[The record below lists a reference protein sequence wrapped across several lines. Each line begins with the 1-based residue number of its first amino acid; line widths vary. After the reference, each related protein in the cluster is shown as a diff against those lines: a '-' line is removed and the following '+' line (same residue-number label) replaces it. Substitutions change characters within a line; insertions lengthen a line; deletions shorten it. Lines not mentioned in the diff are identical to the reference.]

1 MFDLSV
7 TTNLAVFAVM
17 CALSLALIFFAV
29 DIFAS
34 KKPSVAIK
42 ATSAVFGA
50 IAIVVGLA
58 AAFAALGLK
67 IGFATLSGSDM
78 LIWNLKVP
86 QVAGVAAL
94 ATYPVTWGLAAVL
107 IALALLDIIGA
118 ATRKGKKAERS
129 PVASVEGTE
138 TAASVS
144 ADAETSEDHADESSE
159 NELVEAA
166 FSEASVNRKRY
177 DLEDVRGIMDEISG
191 LVDNMDAGEA
201 AADENAVV
209 DESIE
214 ENAESDYGGDEL
226 DFGYEPAGESAKD
239 YFSALATDETDDEE
253 PVSEAAADESSDESE
268 AEKDAGKPEAFGS
281 ADRSAVEDRSEE
293 KEKEK
298 VLEESAAA
306 IVPERVGK
314 TLRPSRP
321 REVENY
327 TTFAFKSGDAR
338 KKVVSLARNENVK
351 EVEPQ
356 VGGLPMTKRH
366 VIINRRNVVN
376 MFSEYLKTK
385 SADEKERIESS
396 INTIIIK

>member
-166 FSEASVNRKRY
+166 FSEASVNILYIIRK
-177 DLEDVRGIMDEISG
+177 IT
-191 LVDNMDAGEA
+191 
-201 AADENAVV
+201 ADC
-209 DESIE
+209 S
-214 ENAESDYGGDEL
+214 
-226 DFGYEPAGESAKD
+226 
-239 YFSALATDETDDEE
+239 
-253 PVSEAAADESSDESE
+253 
-268 AEKDAGKPEAFGS
+268 
-281 ADRSAVEDRSEE
+281 
-293 KEKEK
+293 
-298 VLEESAAA
+298 
-306 IVPERVGK
+306 
-314 TLRPSRP
+314 
-321 REVENY
+321 
-327 TTFAFKSGDAR
+327 
-338 KKVVSLARNENVK
+338 
-351 EVEPQ
+351 
-356 VGGLPMTKRH
+356 
-366 VIINRRNVVN
+366 
-376 MFSEYLKTK
+376 
-385 SADEKERIESS
+385 
-396 INTIIIK
+396 